1 MKVTH
6 ELLMSKKCKTKLKMM
21 MAMVDL
27 MLIGVMMMMM
37 MVMLKLKM
45 MMIMM
50 IMMMVMVIVLTMK
63 VIFFYVVTAN
73 GDVSNIKPL
82 IGETQWC
89 FLRHKTLQVG
99 EEITF
104 TFCTTTSKQN
114 DCTVLCETTVSW
126 PLDLITFN
134 GPSTQFTEIHV
145 GEAILQTSWQCTS
158 SLHTLTV
165 RLNKVGG

>member
-1 MKVTH
+1 MNSNMKVTH
-6 ELLMSKKCKTKLKMM
+6 ELLMSKKSKTKLRMM
-21 MAMVDL
+21 MMMTMVDL
-27 MLIGVMMMMM
+27 MIMMVMTMMIMMM

-50 IMMMVMVIVLTMK
+50 IMMMVMVIVLIMK

-73 GDVSNIKPL
+73 GDVSNINPL

-104 TFCTTTSKQN
+104 TFCTTTSEQN
-114 DCTVLCETTVSW
+114 DCTVLYETTVLW
-126 PLDLITFN
+126 TLVLIAFDTIYWDTSGRSN
-134 GPSTQFTEIHV
+134 VTNIM
-145 GEAILQTSWQCTS
+145 IL
-158 SLHTLTV
+158 
-165 RLNKVGG
+165 